1 MPCRARG
8 VLRVLRTPVWFLFV
22 PVDATE
28 SLRHRVLTVS
38 RLRALYLVRVKPH
51 TVQAE
56 QGLSHR
62 TPLARLRKVNT
73 TLLGGSAA
81 FVCRAVSLAIHSMP
95 VQAGVQL
102 GASWQP
108 ATETHCLHTAPA
120 LGNKTRNE
128 LIPPISLA
136 GSWNV
141 HVIAGL
147 AYLLS
152 TRV

>member
-22 PVDATE
+22 PVDATG

-38 RLRALYLVRVKPH
+38 RLRALYLVRVKPP

-56 QGLSHR
+56 QGLSYR
-62 TPLARLRKVNT
+62 TPLFSKIAKGEHHSAGGQCGVCLPRCVSGHSFDAGSGRGAARCVMATRHRDS
-73 TLLGGSAA
+73 LL
-81 FVCRAVSLAIHSMP
+81 
-95 VQAGVQL
+95 
-102 GASWQP
+102 QP
-108 ATETHCLHTAPA
+108 LEGLD
-120 LGNKTRNE
+120 KTRNE